1 MLSTLRWQTE
11 PVPKWFRRPSKVAA
25 PSATARP
32 QPWMPVPPVQPRHGP
47 GIVTAAAMLGLPAFF
62 APMRTLATAMLGLPV
77 QDAAG
82 EMIDLDP
89 RTSDSLLARPTAH
102 DTWPTFLD
110 ALMWSLM
117 LHGNAF
123 VLPTAVDSRTGAI
136 ASLQMVHPN
145 FITPAWSTAAEV
157 ESFAVG
163 AWFDGVYL
171 APSDFIHFREICLPG
186 HSWGLSRVKILARAV
201 ELGLSEQ
208 AHALSTYRDGAQPT
222 GYWRTD
228 RVMDPHLADE
238 TAATLSGVIGGR
250 GSGVAVAA
258 GGLSWQQVSLN
269 HADIQMLESRR
280 HTASEAAAVL
290 GVPAHLC
297 GAANLDSET
306 YSNVRMDMAAFDALT
321 LERYRQIISREFA
334 LHGIDC
340 RFGSS
345 SLAGA
350 SEAERV
356 QSAAAAVAAGIESPP
371 QAAQRLG
378 WAAPA
383 VMSDDR
389 GENRD
394 PIGGAG

>member
-1 MLSTLRWQTE
+1 
-11 PVPKWFRRPSKVAA
+11 
-25 PSATARP
+25 
-32 QPWMPVPPVQPRHGP
+32 MPVPPVQPRHGA

-89 RTSDSLLARPTAH
+89 RTSDSLLARPTDH

-117 LHGNAF
+117 MHGNAF
-123 VLPTAVDSRTGAI
+123 LLPTAVDRMGAI
-136 ASLQMVHPN
+136 ASMEMVHPDL
-145 FITPAWSTAAEV
+145 ITPAWSMRDEIQ
-157 ESFAVG
+157 SFAVG
-163 AWFDGVYL
+163 AWLDGVYL
-171 APSDFIHFREICLPG
+171 APADFIHFKEISLPG
-186 HSWGLSRVKILARAV
+186 YAFGLSRLKILARAV
-201 ELGLSEQ
+201 EVGLSEQ
-208 AHALSTYRDGAQPT
+208 AHVLSTYRDGAQPT

-238 TAATLSGVIGGR
+238 TASTLANVIGGR
-250 GSGVAVAA
+250 GAGVAVAA
-258 GGLSWQQVSLN
+258 GGLSWEQVSLN

-280 HTASEAAAVL
+280 HSASEAAAVL